1 MIADAASAAPA
12 RPFVTVVSGYPRSG
26 TSLMMQMLEAGGLP
40 VLKDES
46 FRPTD
51 ARNPRGYYE
60 IEDALS
66 LGAEGKTTDWVADAA
81 GKGVKVIAY
90 HLQYLPSGFDYRVVF
105 MRRRIAEVLASS
117 GELQML
123 RTDSP
128 LSEPDKVMAYKTEY
142 ALYEAW
148 LLRQTHMRA
157 VFVSYNDLLEDAAGP
172 VAEVC
177 AFLDAPPA
185 GPLQPKRMIAAIDPA
200 LYRNRRYGA
209 RARSRAWRPC
219 IACAPASA
227 QAD

>member
-1 MIADAASAAPA
+1 MRADATSAAPA

-51 ARNPRGYYE
+51 ERNPRGYYE
-60 IEDALS
+60 IKEALS
-66 LGAEGKTTDWVADAA
+66 LGAEGQTTDWVAGARGTA
-81 GKGVKVIAY
+81 VKVIAY
-90 HLQYLPSGFDYRVVF
+90 QLQYLPPEIDYRVVF

-117 GELQML
+117 GEFQLL
-123 RTDSP
+123 RADSP
-128 LSEPDKVMAYKTEY
+128 LSEREKVMAYKTEY

-148 LLRQTHMRA
+148 LLRQTHLRA
-157 VFVSYNDLLEDAAGP
+157 VFVSYNDVLERPARP

-185 GPLQPKRMIAAIDPA
+185 APLQAARMSAAIDPA
-200 LYRNRRYGA
+200 LYRQRR
-209 RARSRAWRPC
+209 
-219 IACAPASA
+219 
-227 QAD
+227 